1 MASLPNVQA
10 PVLVTA
16 AQPLTVTHDLAD
28 AMGVG
33 LSILALINSGRIPS
47 GSIAPFERIGKQL
60 VAAARAAAADVG
72 R

>member
-1 MASLPNVQA
+1 MAAVQA
-10 PVLVTA
+10 PVLVVA

-28 AMGVG
+28 AMVVG

-47 GSIAPFERIGKQL
+47 GSVPAFERIGKQL
-60 VAAARAAAADVG
+60 VSAARAAAVAVG